1 MKKFAILAAVL
12 LLCTACDGAPLQIKP
27 DAESSVSGTEAGPAA
42 PEALAETKEL
52 SYPEAWASE
61 RLDLPD
67 MLFAQELMLF
77 DDSLLIAGLQS
88 DENRQKVFSLYTPE
102 SGVQP
107 VNFHCLEK
115 IGNGVFID
123 IRAIIPEDEGY
134 TVVYSYAEADENS
147 KPGEETYFAEQY
159 DLQWNYQGEIEIT
172 SCLDPDG
179 VLNQVEKTEDGYCLL
194 EHAWGAERCKF
205 LDKDWQELGRAGQSQ
220 DYPKLIAGTDG
231 SLYLGSF
238 NGIERVQPETMDIA
252 EITIADRDYIGGWC
266 SGYGEIFYCLWD
278 ETGIYGFKADGTEQ
292 KLLDWMASDM
302 NGTSVVSV
310 QMLSEQCFA
319 VCSFGK
325 DEGVWLFTPRPESDQ
340 TIITLSAARM
350 DDSLVSAVNAF
361 NRQSKTIRIA
371 AEEISQEDLEKQM
384 LSGNMPDILCT
395 DGFPYENYIH
405 KGVLEELSGYME
417 ADADFQNTDYLMNF
431 FDAQRYD
438 GGLYSLSHAFQI
450 YTVAGKTEF
459 VGNKEGLSLEEYNS
473 LAQSLP
479 EGMMFTYWPTVSSVF
494 SEYCL
499 GAMQS
504 FVDVHTARCHFDTP
518 EMMAFLEF
526 CNTFPDDRTIYSDGS
541 AEEGDPQTE
550 AVRNNE
556 ICLVKQRLFSA
567 ADYHNLLAMFG
578 GESVTLVGMP
588 TADGSSN
595 GAAFKP
601 ESGLALSSQ
610 SEHKAEAW
618 AFFRFLLSE
627 EYQNSLSWSFPVRR
641 SALQRQMDASLTPE
655 EAESLTKYLERI
667 QQTTYQNQT
676 VSNIVREEAEMYFAG
691 DQTAEAAAKAIQGR
705 VEIYLAEQY

>member
-1 MKKFAILAAVL
+1 MKKLVILTAVL
-12 LLCTACDGAPLQIKP
+12 LLCTACGSAPLQSMP
-27 DAESSVSGTEAGPAA
+27 DAEPSVPGTEADSAA
-42 PEALAETKEL
+42 PETLAEAREL
-52 SYPEAWASE
+52 SYPAAWASE
-61 RLDLPD
+61 RLDFPD

-77 DDSLLIAGLQS
+77 DGSLLVSGLQS
-88 DENRQKVFSLYTPE
+88 DENRQKVFSVYTPE
-102 SGVQP
+102 SGVQAAD
-107 VNFHCLEK
+107 FHCLER
-115 IGNGVFID
+115 IEEGVFID
-123 IRAIIPEDEGY
+123 IKSVVTEEDGY
-134 TVVYSYAEADENS
+134 TVVYSYAEADENNM
-147 KPGEETYFAEQY
+147 PGVETYFAEQY
-159 DLQWNYQGEIEIT
+159 DQQWNYQGEIDIT
-172 SCLDPDG
+172 SCLDPEG

-238 NGIERVQPETMDIA
+238 NGIEQVQPETMDIA
-252 EITIADRDYIGGWC
+252 EITIADRDHIGGWC
-266 SGYGEIFYCLWD
+266 TGYGEILYCLWD

-302 NGTSVVSV
+302 RGSTVCSV
-310 QMLSEQCFA
+310 QMLSSQCFA
-319 VCSFGK
+319 VCNFGS

-340 TIITLSAARM
+340 TLITLSAARM
-350 DDSLVSAVNAF
+350 DDSLVSAINAF
-361 NRQSKTIRIA
+361 NRQSKTIRID
-371 AEEISQEDLEKQM
+371 AEEISQEDLEKQL

-395 DGFPYENYIH
+395 DGIPYENYIR
-405 KGVLEELSGYME
+405 KGVLEELSAYM
-417 ADADFQNTDYLMNF
+417 DADFQNADYLMNF

-438 GGLYSLSHAFQI
+438 GGLYSLSHAFEV

-459 VGNKEGLSLEEYNS
+459 VGSKEGLSLEEYNT

-504 FVDVHTARCHFDTP
+504 FVNVHTASCHFDTP
-518 EMMAFLEF
+518 EMVAFLEF
-526 CNTFPDDRTIYSDGS
+526 CNSFPDDRTIYSDGN
-541 AEEGDPQTE
+541 AQEGDPQAE

-556 ICLVKQRLFSA
+556 ICLVKQHLFSA
-567 ADYHNLLAMFG
+567 ADYHNLLARFG
-578 GESVTLVGMP
+578 GEPVTLVGMP
-588 TADGSSN
+588 SADGSSN
-595 GAAFKP
+595 GAAFRP

-618 AFFRFLLSE
+618 EFFRFLLSE
-627 EYQNSLSWSFPVRR
+627 EYQNSLSWSFPVKR
-641 SALQRQMDASLTPE
+641 SALQRQMDVSLTPE
-655 EAESLTKYLERI
+655 EAETLTKYLENI

-691 DQTAEAAAKAIQGR
+691 DQTAETAAKAIQGR
-705 VEIYLAEQY
+705 VEIYLAEQR